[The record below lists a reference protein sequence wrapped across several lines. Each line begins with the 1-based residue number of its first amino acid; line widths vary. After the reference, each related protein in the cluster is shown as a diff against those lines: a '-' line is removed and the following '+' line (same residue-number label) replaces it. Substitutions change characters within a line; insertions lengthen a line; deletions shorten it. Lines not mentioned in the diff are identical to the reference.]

1 ADECARVS
9 PSGLSALEVVV
20 DFRRESDVRKVIDT
34 TIEAYGQLDVL
45 VNCAGYM
52 VMANIM
58 DPDYIEKQKSMF
70 DVNLNAVIL
79 LTQLAV
85 KHLAKTNGN
94 MISISSVGAI
104 KSGLGVSSYSMS
116 KCAINMFTK
125 CMAVE
130 LAPKKIRVNAVC
142 LGAIHTPSFE
152 SLSNMTRDELKA
164 FKQRLAVKYP
174 IGRIGEP
181 SDVANA
187 VAHLASMSDDEASR
201 MASLTRTL
209 EFSKEGAVY
218 AIKMIEKDR
227 YLVNKF
233 QLGMEC
239 VFRHFNNNTTKS
251 I

>member
-1 ADECARVS
+1 
-9 PSGLSALEVVV
+9 V

-58 DPDYIEKQKSMF
+58 DPDYIEKQKGMF
-70 DVNLNAVIL
+70 DVNLNAVVL

-94 MISISSVGAI
+94 IISISSVGAI
-104 KSGLGVSSYSMS
+104 KPGIGISPVSMS

-125 CMAVE
+125 CMALE

-152 SLSNMTRDELKA
+152 TLSNMTGDELKA
-164 FKQRLAVKYP
+164 FKQRLAGKYP

-187 VAHLASMSDDEASR
+187 VVHLASEHA
-201 MASLTRTL
+201 TFIT
-209 EFSKEGAVY
+209 GACMLV
-218 AIKMIEKDR
+218 DGG
-227 YLVNKF
+227 YLNSVC
-233 QLGMEC
+233 L
-239 VFRHFNNNTTKS
+239 
-251 I
+251 